1 MALYLN
7 GNKLQYGAGSAGAK
21 VKKYQATLTSSQY
34 GWFTFVDENGNTLS
48 PSKGVPLF
56 ATSISNSK
64 YYEGHF
70 IARANDYLFKVTD
83 VNDSNNYYPIG
94 TSLANITFDLAYAE
108 SEAV

>member
-7 GNKLQYGAGSAGAK
+7 GNKLQYGAGSAGVK

-48 PSKGVPLF
+48 PSKGVPLL
-56 ATSISNSK
+56 ATSISDTK

-70 IARANDYLFKVTD
+70 IARSNDYLFKVTD
-83 VNDSNNYYPIG
+83 VNDSNYYYSVG
-94 TSLANITFDLAYAE
+94 TSLANITFNLVYVE